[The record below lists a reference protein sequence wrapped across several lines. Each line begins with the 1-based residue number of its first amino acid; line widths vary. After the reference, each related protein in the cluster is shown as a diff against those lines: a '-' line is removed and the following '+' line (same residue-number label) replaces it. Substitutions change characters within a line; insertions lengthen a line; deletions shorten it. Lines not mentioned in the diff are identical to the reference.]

1 MILRKKNLKTINLFK
16 NMEMLKTRV
25 QEQRNMRLTAI
36 SAKKN
41 EKIRIALN
49 KKEILENR
57 NVYIIISY
65 VNN

>member
-1 MILRKKNLKTINLFK
+1 
-16 NMEMLKTRV
+16 MLKTRV